1 MFPEPL
7 LTPINKVVEVALM
20 LMDGGDSKASN
31 EDPLWGQTVEISGT
45 RHYFR
50 VQPEYCDTSMSAVMG
65 ATEV

>member
-7 LTPINKVVEVALM
+7 LTPINKVVEVVLM
-20 LMDGGDSKASN
+20 LMDGEDSKASN
-31 EDPLWGQTVEISGT
+31 GCPLWGQMVEINGT

-50 VQPEYCDTSMSAVMG
+50 FQPEYCDASMAAVMG